1 MANNCQLVRRARRKW
16 YRRLTDK
23 CNMHDRHSGV
33 GVEVPAVY
41 VEVQKENRAQ
51 PAADLNADVS
61 CAEVRVTFGTLN
73 MQVKNLDEGFQDIL
87 CKCDILCLQ
96 EVTPSCVEDLL
107 QIARSHGYEVATA
120 MGRGS
125 VSAEPFDVCMLQK
138 TATIRKLRMSVSP
151 LAPES
156 PRRLLAV
163 QVQLRGNGAILAV
176 GTVHLTASPEGQP
189 QRLAELESALCTL
202 QALQVNGQLLVGDL
216 NMQRD
221 KDLTTTGSVQFLGGG
236 LSMQL
241 LPAMLLCKRV
251 LPYWLA
257 GQQIAESWKNGCK
270 CCARA
275 WDRRCAGDQAP
286 KKNALSSGELLTWH
300 GNVCGCIGLSVQQ
313 QKIRCR

>member
-41 VEVQKENRAQ
+41 VEVQEENRAP

-73 MQVKNLDEGFQDIL
+73 IQVKNLDEGFQDIL

-125 VSAEPFDVCMLQK
+125 VSAEPFDVCMLLK
-138 TATIRKLRMSVSP
+138 TVTIRKLRMSVSP

-163 QVQLRGNGAILAV
+163 QVQLRGNGAILAI

-202 QALQVNGQLLVGDL
+202 QALQVDGQLLVGDL

-221 KDLTTTGSVQFLGGG
+221 EDLTSTEEFWTWND
-236 LSMQL
+236 
-241 LPAMLLCKRV
+241 AWHC
-251 LPYWLA
+251 A
-257 GQQIAESWKNGCK
+257 GQDPSNSLAVDFQCSCFRP
-270 CCARA
+270 CFCASEFCRIGWRGNRLQSPGRTA
-275 WDRRCAGDQAP
+275 ASVAPGPGTAGVPATRRQRKMRSVAG
-286 KKNALSSGELLTWH
+286 S
-300 GNVCGCIGLSVQQ
+300 C
-313 QKIRCR
+313 